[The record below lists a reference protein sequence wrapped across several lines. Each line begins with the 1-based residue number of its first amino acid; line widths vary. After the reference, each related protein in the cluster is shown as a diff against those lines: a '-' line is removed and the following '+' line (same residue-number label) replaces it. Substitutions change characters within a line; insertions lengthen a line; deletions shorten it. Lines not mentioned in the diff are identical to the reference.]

1 MFTLIQFIICAVII
15 LYAGKELSKYGD
27 IIAEKTG
34 LGRTWIGVVLM
45 ASITSLPELI
55 TGISSVAIFN
65 LPDLAAGDILGSCM
79 FNILILALLDLG
91 HPLPISTRAHYG
103 NVLSGGFGI
112 LLLGLVGVSIFAKT
126 SFPSIGWIGISSL
139 VFIAVYL
146 LAIRIVFLYEQKRI
160 FEFTK
165 EIAEELQY
173 RSISRKKAFSR
184 YAFNALIIIGA
195 ATYLP
200 YLGEEIA
207 KITGLGQTF
216 VGSIFIA
223 FSTSLPEVVVSIAA
237 VQLGAID
244 MAFGNLLGSN
254 LFNVAILGIDD
265 IFYTKNVLLINVS
278 ENHILTAIA
287 AIMMTAICLIGLTY
301 RAIKKHFLFSWDSWG
316 IIGIYLGAIFI
327 LYHQI
332 T

>member
-1 MFTLIQFIICAVII
+1 MLTLIQFIICTVII
-15 LYAGKELSKYGD
+15 VYAGQELSKYGD

-34 LGRTWIGVVLM
+34 LGRTWIGIVLM

-55 TGISSVAIFN
+55 TGVSAVAIFN

-91 HPLPISTRAHYG
+91 HPVPVSTRAHYG
-103 NVLSGGFGI
+103 NVLSGSFGI
-112 LLLGLVGVSIFAKT
+112 LLLGLVGGAIFAKT
-126 SFPSIGWIGISSL
+126 SLPSIGWIGISSL
-139 VFIAVYL
+139 GFIIIYL

-160 FEFTK
+160 AEFAK

-173 RSISRKKAFSR
+173 RNISRKTAISK
-184 YAFNALIIIGA
+184 YVINALIVIVA

-200 YLGEEIA
+200 YIGEELA
-207 KITGLGQTF
+207 EITGLGQTF

-223 FSTSLPEVVVSIAA
+223 FSTSLPEVVVCVAA
-237 VQLGAID
+237 VKLEAMD

-254 LFNVAILGIDD
+254 LFNIAILGIDD
-265 IFYTKNVLLINVS
+265 IFYIKNPLLTNVS
-278 ENHILTAIA
+278 DTHILTTLA
-287 AIMMTAICLIGLTY
+287 AIMMTAIILIGLTY
-301 RAIKKHFLFSWDSWG
+301 RAIKKPFVFSWDSLG
-316 IIGIYLGAIFI
+316 IIGVYLGTTLL

-332 T
+332 N